1 MRITTSFT
9 TALKLTALA
18 GVFAILVT
26 GSAFAQSGSRNAGSS
41 PASTGSSGFGSASGG
56 GGIASDGT
64 ITGGGSGASTP
75 AESRLRGVAELVRA
89 TGQSQNNAS
98 RAAINLRTAEGKA
111 IQNRV
116 ASARAKVDIRQARI
130 DAERLKATYQQQI
143 RKLRSERLALLR
155 ARPKRVAPT
164 LTAREF
170 DTYTGEVQWPMAIT
184 NPILAKQRAAVEQA
198 LKPKTRMQKHAD
210 EKLAIAVDAL
220 RKAIGKNAQ
229 TLGYKKFASANNF
242 AKRLQNQ
249 VKFHGKIK
257 PVEMLASM

>member
-1 MRITTSFT
+1 MRVQ
-9 TALKLTALA
+9 ARPRQDQVALA
-18 GVFAILVT
+18 VRAAAVE
-26 GSAFAQSGSRNAGSS
+26 S
-41 PASTGSSGFGSASGG
+41 PATEPS
-56 GGIASDGT
+56 
-64 ITGGGSGASTP
+64 P
-75 AESRLRGVAELVRA
+75 AEAAEHQRRLNHVSAAWLSWFERQGRA
-89 TGQSQNNAS
+89 QNNAS

-130 DAERLKATYQQQI
+130 DAERLKATYQQEI

-184 NPILAKQRAAVEQA
+184 NPILTKQRAAVEQA